1 MSQSQRL
8 DGALSAGGFDCA
20 LCLKLLYDPV
30 TASCGHSYCRRC
42 AFELVHVCS
51 SFSATD
57 HNAGVGASTPTSL
70 RCPMCR
76 ASLDRRWV
84 PSPSIALGRL
94 LRLSYPAEYQA
105 REAEDLALNRSLPLL
120 PHGPVDINGRKI
132 LPLFVLDCILPGQ
145 RMLLHVFEIRY
156 RLLVQRALAEHN
168 RRFGMVGACVPS
180 SSSPLVDESPRSTDT
195 VGNTYGTSA
204 SPPSSTAS
212 VSRSGDIVGVG
223 TEVEIVSC
231 NELPDGR
238 FRVVIEGRS
247 IFRIVDRRLVDGY
260 WEGSVEKA
268 HIDDMPHGDTPTRN
282 SSRISRNGDGD
293 EAEEEYGL
301 ESENEPDRADAE
313 NDSATALC
321 LDIIRRYQEWE
332 GLVRSNAWER
342 YPNHME
348 EVRNIVGPIP
358 EPDKQP
364 GQLSIWLAAV
374 INPLPPLGVSKEIR
388 LAVLSATNTMHRLRI
403 VSDALDESL
412 AIVRKRRGT
421 VEVLGVDVNLQ
432 IILFGLFGLIL
443 GFLGWYTNTGTH

>member
-1 MSQSQRL
+1 MSQSQCL
-8 DGALSAGGFDCA
+8 DDALSAGGFDCA

-42 AFELVHVCS
+42 AFELVCS

-57 HNAGVGASTPTSL
+57 HNAGVGASAPTSSL

-105 REAEDLALNRSLPLL
+105 REAEDLALNLSLPLL
-120 PHGPVDINGRKI
+120 PNGPVDANGRTI

-145 RMLLHVFEIRY
+145 KMLLHVFEIRY
-156 RLLVQRALAEHN
+156 RLLVQRSLADN
-168 RRFGMVGACVPS
+168 RRFGMVGCVSS
-180 SSSPLVDESPRSTDT
+180 SSSPLVDESSHSTDT
-195 VGNTYGTSA
+195 LGNTYGSSA
-204 SPPSSTAS
+204 SPPSSTS
-212 VSRSGDIVGVG
+212 RVFRSGLIADVG

-238 FRVVIEGRS
+238 FRVVVEGRS

-268 HIDDMPHGDTPTRN
+268 RIDDMPHGGTRN
-282 SSRISRNGDGD
+282 SSRTSSNSDGD
-293 EAEEEYGL
+293 EAEEEDEL
-301 ESENEPDRADAE
+301 ESENEADRPDDE
-313 NDSATALC
+313 NDSITALG

-364 GQLSIWLAAV
+364 GQLSIWVAAV
-374 INPLPPLGVSKEIR
+374 INPIPPLGVSKEIR

-403 VSDALDESL
+403 VSNALDESL

-421 VEVLGVDVNLQ
+421 VKVLGVDVDLQ
-432 IILFGLFGLIL
+432 IILFGLFGLIF
-443 GFLGWYTNTGTH
+443 GSYFLGWYGNTGGTHT